1 MDRLSAEQVVACL
14 KRLPAL
20 PAVVSRLLV
29 SFDDEDI
36 DVAQIARQIA
46 QDQSLTAR
54 VLRVANSSFY
64 GLQSQIG
71 TINEAVVVL
80 GFRAVRNM
88 VLGTSLAGMFKTER
102 CPPFDLSEYVR
113 HSVAVGLAARALARE
128 TGQNSQSA
136 DLAFT
141 GGILHDIGKLVLA
154 ACFPEKYSA
163 VLESQGSHGSLP
175 VDIEKAQL
183 GLDHAEMGGLL
194 AEAWHFPLIL
204 REVVAAHHLAPTNI
218 GTYIGDLIHV
228 ADALA
233 HGFVSHD
240 DPEPVA
246 SPPDARVWG
255 RLGLDAE
262 KLERV
267 RERVATEMEAVCMAY
282 GV

>member
-1 MDRLSAEQVVACL
+1 MDRLSADQVIACL

-29 SFDDEDI
+29 SFDDEDV
-36 DVAQIARQIA
+36 DVGHIARQIA

-64 GLQSQIG
+64 GLQSQIA
-71 TINEAVVVL
+71 TINEAIVVL

-88 VLGTSLAGMFKTER
+88 VLGTSLAGMFKAER
-102 CPPFDLSEYVR
+102 CPQFDLSEYVR

-154 ACFPEKYSA
+154 ACFAEKYSA
-163 VLESQGSHGSLP
+163 VLLSRGSHGSLP
-175 VDIEKAQL
+175 VEVERELL
-183 GLDHAEMGGLL
+183 GLDHAEIGGLL
-194 AEAWHFPLIL
+194 AEAWHFPQIL
-204 REVVAAHHLAPTNI
+204 REVVLAHHLTPTDI
-218 GTYIGDLIHV
+218 GKSVGDLIHV
-228 ADALA
+228 ADAMA

-246 SPPDARVWG
+246 PPPDAKVWA
-255 RLGLDAE
+255 RLGLDPE

-267 RERVATEMEAVCMAY
+267 RERVATEMEEVCLAF